1 MIILFNALLLAS
13 AVNYTLIF
21 MAAEYVSRYYF
32 ALMLAMHSAI
42 YDVKAEKKLFTLR
55 PCRQKVKLPRDVI

>member
-21 MAAEYVSRYYF
+21 VAAEYLSRYYF
-32 ALMLAMHSAI
+32 ALMLAMHSARSMML
-42 YDVKAEKKLFTLR
+42 KQKKLFTFR
-55 PCRQKVKLPRDVI
+55 PCRQKDKLPRDVI

>member
-21 MAAEYVSRYYF
+21 MAAEYVSRYYS

-42 YDVKAEKKLFTLR
+42 YDVKAEKNFLRLGLVGKKLNC
-55 PCRQKVKLPRDVI
+55 PGM

>member
-21 MAAEYVSRYYF
+21 VAAEYISRYYF

-42 YDVKAEKKLFTLR
+42 YDVKAEKKTFY
-55 PCRQKVKLPRDVI
+55 V